1 MLSTIGF
8 DDRARQTS
16 NQHRETQIRR
26 QGSATNRDPRP
37 GLDAAERQPLKPA
50 FVIVAL
56 LADGRHQLSPL
67 ALLLFPERS
76 SLGDRCVV
84 KITQE
89 GIPKRLVHVRWN
101 RNLRHNAQRVK
112 VKEDGTCVMR
122 IAATSN
128 CRWNFD
134 RARSADHR
142 PYRFRANLGRGIR
155 RLGDETTPAG
165 ASFDRRDQKPSLG
178 VDGSGCH
185 DFGAGTWAADLERQY
200 FV

>member
-1 MLSTIGF
+1 MIEP
-8 DDRARQTS
+8 ARHPTS
-16 NQHRETQIRR
+16 IAKRR
-26 QGSATNRDPRP
+26 SDCKVPRQMVTL
-37 GLDAAERQPLKPA
+37 GPA
-50 FVIVAL
+50 LTLQNAN
-56 LADGRHQLSPL
+56 
-67 ALLLFPERS
+67 RS
-76 SLGDRCVV
+76 SRSSSSSHFSRTDVTTFAPDSLAVAGTLFARGPLCRQDLAR
-84 KITQE
+84 
-89 GIPKRLVHVRWN
+89 GIPKRPVHVRWN

-122 IAATSN
+122 VAATSN
-128 CRWNFD
+128 CGWNFD

-165 ASFDRRDQKPSLG
+165 ASFDRRDQKPCLG